1 MKFVMASPEFSP
13 TTARELTV
21 FVQNAFQQLQ
31 DKLYKTEDSIVKRFN
46 DTGKKIDQ
54 IEKCLTELM
63 DHAGVNEPYEDGD
76 SVSGVS
82 DNEEEQEE

>member
-1 MKFVMASPEFSP
+1 MMASSEFSP

-21 FVQNAFQQLQ
+21 FAQNAFQQLQ
-31 DKLYKTEDSIVKRFN
+31 DKLNKTEDSIVKRLN

-63 DHAGVNEPYEDGD
+63 DHAGVNEPYEEDD
-76 SVSGVS
+76 VSVSGVS
-82 DNEEEQEE
+82 DAEEEQEE